1 MAATRRIIALAVV
14 ATVTLVGCS
23 SSKKTAT
30 APSSASAATTAA
42 ATPATSAT
50 SPAPAA
56 ASSAGAAVS
65 SAAGGSVA
73 SGAPIKVGLITKFP
87 VDFYST
93 MVTAVKAYGSAHPNV
108 TILYEQGKSGT
119 DDASE
124 IAAIQDFVTQGVK
137 AIAITPTSPA
147 VQPALQAA
155 VDKGVKVVLID
166 NDIPGWT
173 GKSSYVATNN
183 LAGGAVAGAFLA
195 KTLKPGSTI
204 AVLQGVVG
212 NATLQ
217 QRITGMEGALGSGIK
232 VVDTVPTDCDQ
243 TKGLAAMQDILVAH
257 PDITAVYG
265 ACGPPITGAVQAL
278 KAKGLK
284 NVVVVGFDAD
294 APQIA
299 DILAGNELASVI
311 QFPAKMGSIG
321 IDTAV
326 KAAAGQTVPATV
338 DTGTGLVTKA
348 NATTFLNP

>member
-1 MAATRRIIALAVV
+1 MV
-14 ATVTLVGCS
+14 ATKRILALTLLAAVTVAGCS

-30 APSSASAATTAA
+30 APSSSAAAATTAA
-42 ATPATSAT
+42 ASTPAAAASTPAAAS
-50 SPAPAA
+50 APAA
-56 ASSAGAAVS
+56 ASSPAA
-65 SAAGGSVA
+65 AAG
-73 SGAPIKVGLITKFP
+73 GAPIKVGLITKFP

-93 MVTAVKAYGSAHPNV
+93 MVTAVKAYGAAHPNV

-147 VQPALQAA
+147 VQSALQAA

-173 GKSSYVATNN
+173 GKSAYVATNN
-183 LAGGAVAGAFLA
+183 TAGGAVAGAFLA
-195 KTLKPGSTI
+195 KTLKAGSTI

-284 NVVVVGFDAD
+284 NVIVVGFDAD
-294 APQIA
+294 GPQIA
-299 DILAGNELASVI
+299 DIVAGNELASVI

-326 KAAAGQTVPATV
+326 KAAEGQTVAANV

>member
-1 MAATRRIIALAVV
+1 MAATRRIIALTVV

-23 SSKKTAT
+23 SSKKTAA
-30 APSSASAATTAA
+30 APSSAPAATTAA
-42 ATPATSAT
+42 ATPVT
-50 SPAPAA
+50 SPAAA
-56 ASSAGAAVS
+56 PASSTVAAVS
-65 SAAGGSVA
+65 SAGSA
-73 SGAPIKVGLITKFP
+73 AAGAPIKVGLITKFP

-93 MVTAVKAYGSAHPNV
+93 MVTAVKAYGAAHPNV

-124 IAAIQDFVTQGVK
+124 IAGIQDFVTQGVK

-147 VQPALQAA
+147 VEPALQAA

-173 GKSSYVATNN
+173 GKSAYVATNN
-183 LAGGAVAGAFLA
+183 TAGGAVAGAFLA
-195 KTLKPGSTI
+195 KTLKAGSTI

-232 VVDTVPTDCDQ
+232 VVATVPTDCDQ

-299 DILAGNELASVI
+299 DIIAGNELASVI

-326 KAAAGQTVPATV
+326 KAAEGETVAANV

>member
-1 MAATRRIIALAVV
+1 MVATKRILALALLAAVTV
-14 ATVTLVGCS
+14 AGCS

-30 APSSASAATTAA
+30 APSSSAPAATTAA
-42 ATPATSAT
+42 ASTPAAAAAASTPAAAS
-50 SPAPAA
+50 APAA
-56 ASSAGAAVS
+56 ASSPAA
-65 SAAGGSVA
+65 AAG
-73 SGAPIKVGLITKFP
+73 GAPIKVGLITKFP

-93 MVTAVKAYGSAHPNV
+93 MVTAVKAYGAAHPNV

-147 VQPALQAA
+147 VEPALQAA

-173 GKSSYVATNN
+173 GKSAYVATNN
-183 LAGGAVAGAFLA
+183 TAGGAVAGAFLT
-195 KTLKPGSTI
+195 KTLKAGSTI

-217 QRITGMEGALGSGIK
+217 QRITGMEGALGAGLK
-232 VVDTVPTDCDQ
+232 VIATVPTDCDQ
-243 TKGLAAMQDILVAH
+243 TKGLAAMQDILTAH
-257 PDITAVYG
+257 PDVTAVYG

-294 APQIA
+294 GPQIA
-299 DILAGNELASVI
+299 DIIAGNQLASVI

-326 KAAAGQTVPATV
+326 KAAEGQTVQANV
-338 DTGTGLVTKA
+338 DTGTGLVTKD
-348 NATTFLNP
+348 NASTFQ